1 MEKTEIRQEY
11 RHLTEGAENDRDA
24 IERLVEIIRILR
36 VECPWDR
43 VQTHESLRQGMLEEA
58 YEVVEAINNKDA
70 DNLRE
75 ELGDV
80 LLQIVFHANL
90 AEEAQKFDLKDVI
103 NEECEKMIRRHP
115 HVFLQE
121 TRNNSAKSIDKVL
134 EKWENIKVKEKQEE
148 SYTLRLERVPKALPA
163 LTRAFKVQKKA
174 ADVGF
179 DWDDVSEAFLK
190 VDEERAEL
198 MQQYEEAPTSRQRL
212 EEELG
217 DLLFS
222 CVNVARF
229 LGVDPESALNY
240 TVNKFVRRF
249 SYIEKEALAAGKNLE
264 DMSLAERDKLWE
276 EAKKSEHEA

>member
-1 MEKTEIRQEY
+1 MEKTEIRQKY
-11 RHLTEGAENDRDA
+11 RHLTAGAENDRDA
-24 IERLVEIIRILR
+24 IERLVEIIRVLR

-58 YEVVEAINNKDA
+58 YEVVEAINNPDA
-70 DNLRE
+70 ENLRE

-80 LLQIVFHANL
+80 LLQIVFHASL
-90 AEEAQKFDLKDVI
+90 AEEARKFDLKDVI

-148 SYTLRLERVPKALPA
+148 SYTSRLERVPKALPA

-174 ADVGF
+174 ADAGF
-179 DWDDVSEAFLK
+179 DWDNVSEAFLK

-198 MQQYEEAPTSRQRL
+198 MQQYEEAPKSQRRL
-212 EEELG
+212 AEELG

-229 LGVDPESALNY
+229 LGVDPESALTY

-249 SYIEKEALAAGKNLE
+249 SYIERKALAAGENLE
-264 DMSLAERDKLWE
+264 AMSLAEMDKLWE

>member
-1 MEKTEIRQEY
+1 MEKTEIREEY
-11 RHLTEGAENDRDA
+11 RHLTEGAGNDRDA

-148 SYTLRLERVPKALPA
+148 SYTSRLERVPKALPA

-174 ADVGF
+174 ADAGF

-198 MQQYEEAPTSRQRL
+198 MQQYEENPKLQQRL
-212 EEELG
+212 AEELG

-229 LGVDPESALNY
+229 LGLDPESALNY

-249 SYIEKEALAAGKNLE
+249 SYIEKKAVAAGENLE
-264 DMSLAERDKLWE
+264 DMSLAEMDKLWE

>member
-24 IERLVEIIRILR
+24 IERLVEIIHILR

-148 SYTLRLERVPKALPA
+148 SYTSRLERVPKALPA

-174 ADVGF
+174 ADAGF

-198 MQQYEEAPTSRQRL
+198 MQQYEENPKLQQRL
-212 EEELG
+212 AEELG

-249 SYIEKEALAAGKNLE
+249 SYIEKKAVAAGENLE
-264 DMSLAERDKLWE
+264 DMSLAEMDKLWE

>member
-1 MEKTEIRQEY
+1 MEKTEIRQKY
-11 RHLTEGAENDRDA
+11 RHLTAGAENDRDA

-70 DNLRE
+70 ENLRE

-80 LLQIVFHANL
+80 LLQIVFHASL
-90 AEEAQKFDLKDVI
+90 AEEARKFDLKDVI

-148 SYTLRLERVPKALPA
+148 SYTSRLERVPKALPA

-174 ADVGF
+174 ADAGF

-198 MQQYEEAPTSRQRL
+198 MQQYEEAPKSQRRL
-212 EEELG
+212 AEELG

-229 LGVDPESALNY
+229 LGVDPESALTY

-249 SYIEKEALAAGKNLE
+249 SYIERKVLAAGENLE
-264 DMSLAERDKLWE
+264 DMSLAEMDKLWE

>member
-1 MEKTEIRQEY
+1 MEKTEIRQEF

-24 IERLVEIIRILR
+24 IERLVEIIRVLR

-70 DNLRE
+70 ENLRE

-80 LLQIVFHANL
+80 LLQIVFHASL
-90 AEEAQKFDLKDVI
+90 AEEARKFDLKDVI

-134 EKWENIKVKEKQEE
+134 EKWENIKVNEKQEE
-148 SYTLRLERVPKALPA
+148 SYTSRLERVPKALPA

-174 ADVGF
+174 AGAGF

-198 MQQYEEAPTSRQRL
+198 MQQYEEAPKSQRRL
-212 EEELG
+212 AEELG

-229 LGVDPESALNY
+229 LGVDPESALTY

-249 SYIEKEALAAGKNLE
+249 SYIERKVLAAGENLE
-264 DMSLAERDKLWE
+264 DMSLAEMDKLWE

>member
-148 SYTLRLERVPKALPA
+148 SYTSRLERVPKALPA

-174 ADVGF
+174 ADAGF

-198 MQQYEEAPTSRQRL
+198 MQQYEENPKLQQRL
-212 EEELG
+212 AEELG

-249 SYIEKEALAAGKNLE
+249 SYIEKKAVAAGENLE
-264 DMSLAERDKLWE
+264 DMSLAEMDKLWE

>member
-148 SYTLRLERVPKALPA
+148 SYTSRLERVPKALPA

-174 ADVGF
+174 ADAGF

-198 MQQYEEAPTSRQRL
+198 MQQYEENPKLQQRL
-212 EEELG
+212 AEELG

-229 LGVDPESALNY
+229 LGLDPESALNY

-249 SYIEKEALAAGKNLE
+249 SYIEKKAVAAGENLE
-264 DMSLAERDKLWE
+264 DMSLAEMDKLWE

>member
-11 RHLTEGAENDRDA
+11 RHLAEGAGNNSEA
-24 IERLVEIIRILR
+24 IERLVEIIRVLR

-80 LLQIVFHANL
+80 LLQIVFHASL

-148 SYTLRLERVPKALPA
+148 SYTSRLERVPKALPA

-174 ADVGF
+174 ADAGF
-179 DWDDVSEAFLK
+179 DWDNVSEAFLK

-198 MQQYEEAPTSRQRL
+198 MQQYEEAPQAQQRL
-212 EEELG
+212 AEELG

-229 LGVDPESALNY
+229 LGVDPESALVY

-249 SYIEKEALAAGKNLE
+249 GYIEKKALAAGENLE
-264 DMSLAERDKLWE
+264 DMSLAEMDKLWE
-276 EAKKSEHEA
+276 EAKKSEHDA

>member
-1 MEKTEIRQEY
+1 MMKEIYQPLAAPAKNKE
-11 RHLTEGAENDRDA
+11 TA
-24 IERLVEIIRILR
+24 IKRLADIIAILR
-36 VECPWDR
+36 VACPWDR
-43 VQTHESLRQGMLEEA
+43 VQTHDSLRAGMLEEA
-58 YEVVEAINNKDA
+58 YEVVEAINHQDL

-80 LLQIVFHANL
+80 LLQVVFHAHI
-90 AEEAQKFDLKDVI
+90 EEENGKFDLTDVI
-103 NEECEKMIRRHP
+103 NDECEKMIRRHP
-115 HVFLQE
+115 HVFLE
-121 TRNNSAKSIDKVL
+121 ESENNHVKSIDKVL

-148 SYTLRLERVPKALPA
+148 SYTSRLERVPKALPA

-174 ADVGF
+174 ADAGF

-198 MQQYEEAPTSRQRL
+198 MQQYEENPKLQQRL
-212 EEELG
+212 AEELG

-249 SYIEKEALAAGKNLE
+249 SYIEKKAVAAGENLE
-264 DMSLAERDKLWE
+264 DMSLAEMDKLWE

>member
-24 IERLVEIIRILR
+24 IERLVEIIRVLR

-70 DNLRE
+70 ENLRE

-80 LLQIVFHANL
+80 LLQIVFHASL
-90 AEEAQKFDLKDVI
+90 AEEAQNFDLKDVI

-148 SYTLRLERVPKALPA
+148 SYTSRLERVPKALPA
-163 LTRAFKVQKKA
+163 LTRAYKVQKKA
-174 ADVGF
+174 ADAGF

-198 MQQYEEAPTSRQRL
+198 MQQYEEAPQLQQRL

-229 LGVDPESALNY
+229 LGVDPESALTY

-249 SYIEKEALAAGKNLE
+249 SYIEKKAVSAGENLE
-264 DMSLAERDKLWE
+264 DMSLAEMDKLWE